1 MGAPDQDYRLSFFKP
16 TTDQARLNRNLV
28 VLLFTVWAIATF
40 GFQIALKLLEKP
52 TPEKAYTTFELVI
65 PNVGSGTAVE
75 SDYQGLMQSSLAVL
89 GKIFI
94 KADEQILLESVVT
107 WSLFQIADSST
118 AADLSTRIAA
128 FESAKAVMTD
138 ITDPGYVA
146 ARNELGLMAASLAGI
161 ATNDPLIRI
170 LPLSLVSSAF
180 TGTPPADL
188 NRMNDIMKT
197 YLIHNQSF
205 LTDFKV
211 LGFPFHYFYTAI
223 LLLILFVGLCWLYC
237 IRIDRMNAKLNI
249 AD

>member
-28 VLLFTVWAIATF
+28 ALLFTIWAIAIF

-52 TPEKAYTTFELVI
+52 TPEKAYTAFELVI
-65 PNVGSGTAVE
+65 PNVESGTAVE

-94 KADEQILLESVVT
+94 KADEQSLLEGVVT
-107 WSLFQIADSST
+107 WSLFQVADSAT
-118 AADLSTRIAA
+118 AGQLAEKIAA
-128 FESAKAVMTD
+128 FETVKAAMTD

-146 ARNELGLMAASLAGI
+146 ARNELGLMAAPLAGI
-161 ATNDPLIRI
+161 APTDPLIRI
-170 LPLSLVSSAF
+170 LPLSLGSAAF

-205 LTDFKV
+205 LTNFKV
-211 LGFPFHYFYTAI
+211 LGFPFHYFYTAV

-237 IRIDRMNAKLNI
+237 VRIDRMNAKLNI